1 MIDNY
6 VLLLQNCMDSL
17 KVEPGSCSGTYVTS
31 SGVDNQVI
39 GIKVEEGS
47 NVEEEEEDPLLIPFT
62 PIKSEYEVSVI
73 CVRHVG
79 NFTDTQDFMASFS
92 SLFVHWNIS
101 PMVLDSESSYYNI
114 LRRFC
119 FVAHSLWSLASLL
132 C

>member
-1 MIDNY
+1 MMRGTINIK
-6 VLLLQNCMDSL
+6 SL
-17 KVEPGSCSGTYVTS
+17 TS
-31 SGVDNQVI
+31 SHNENKVLD
-39 GIKVEEGS
+39 IKVEEGS
-47 NVEEEEEDPLLIPFT
+47 NAAGEEADALLIPFT